1 VSMRAGKK
9 YFAYERGKVFWGEW
23 GGGEGRGVHIGYILR
38 IYVSMKVGSIL
49 ERIFVF

>member
-1 VSMRAGKK
+1 MRARKK
-9 YFAYERGKVFWGEW
+9 YLAYERGKVFFW
-23 GGGEGRGVHIGYILR
+23 GGGGGGERRGVHIGYIRR